1 MMRKIFSFISKFIAV
16 LLSMLFVIATVLFL
30 LLVNIQH
37 TLLNAETYK
46 RFLSENRVYEQ
57 LPALIAEQSASL
69 EHFLAEPCSDAPL
82 VCAMHDAPLELQTC
96 LTESLG
102 GQAYTDIETG
112 QREPTAA
119 ELDNSQAC
127 LDQYEMLQTVPQAG
141 SADDNPLS
149 SAPAK
154 VQECARQSLG
164 DAAFEALNNGQRSPT
179 KRETRQ
185 INACIRQARREA
197 RLEHPG
203 IGGDLMV
210 ILHDFSPAQWE
221 ELIRC
226 LLPAADLQRTTES
239 GLDDAFSY
247 LKGERDT
254 ASVSMVDLKAR
265 LTGKAGDELI
275 LLLLN
280 AQPPCTDEQKAQINA
295 GNFENGGATAIY
307 CAASG
312 ETLAKMMPPM
322 RNRLSKVAA
331 RIPDEAVIFKP
342 VSASGGNMFGTEPL
356 STLRALLTWIRFG
369 PIVPLALLLLVAL
382 FAVRSIKDL
391 LRWWGIPLF
400 IAGLMTLSIALAA
413 QPLLDW
419 AWVNTIVENSPPFFS
434 SSFGELG
441 YVLSR
446 SLVEELAKWI
456 MLEAGLIALPG
467 LAAILASRHTGP
479 KLSGTARSFT
489 PPELSPD
496 IQEVEAYV
504 RSRKENDSGYS

>member
-1 MMRKIFSFISKFIAV
+1 
-16 LLSMLFVIATVLFL
+16 

-57 LPALIAEQSASL
+57 LPALIAEQPASL
-69 EHFLAEPCSDAPL
+69 ERFLAEPCADAPL

-102 GQAYTDIETG
+102 GQAYTDIESG

-127 LDQYEMLQTVPQAG
+127 LDQDELLKTESEAG
-141 SADDNPLS
+141 SAADNPLS

-154 VQECARQSLG
+154 IQDCARLSLG
-164 DAAFEALNNGQRSPT
+164 DEVYTALNNGQRSPT

-203 IGGDLMV
+203 IGDDLMV

-221 ELIRC
+221 ELIRF
-226 LLPAADLQRTTES
+226 LLPTADLQRTTES
-239 GLDDAFSY
+239 ALDDVFSY
-247 LKGERDT
+247 LNGENDS
-254 ASVSMVDLKAR
+254 ASVSMVELKTR
-265 LTGKAGDELI
+265 LMGMEGDKLI

-295 GNFENGGATAIY
+295 GDFENGGATAIY
-307 CAASG
+307 CGASG

-331 RIPDEAVIFKP
+331 QIPDEAVIFKP
-342 VSASGGNMFGTEPL
+342 VSASGGNMFGREPL
-356 STLRALLTWIRFG
+356 TTLRALLTWIRFG
-369 PIVPLALLLLVAL
+369 PMVPLALLALVAL

-400 IAGLMTLSIALAA
+400 IAGLITLGIALAA

-419 AWVNTIVENSPPFFS
+419 AWVNKVIENSPPFFS

-467 LAAILASRHTGP
+467 LAAILASRRMGA
-479 KLSGTARSFT
+479 KLRATARSFT

-496 IQEVEAYV
+496 IQEVEAFV

>member
-1 MMRKIFSFISKFIAV
+1 MRKFISFISKFIAV
-16 LLSMLFVIATVLFL
+16 LFSILFVATTVLILMF
-30 LLVNIQH
+30 VNMQH
-37 TLLNAETYK
+37 TLLNPETHK

-69 EHFLAEPCSDAPL
+69 ERFLAEPCTDAPL
-82 VCAMHDAPLELQTC
+82 VCAMGDAPLELQTC

-102 GQAYTDIETG
+102 GQAYTDIHSG

-119 ELDNSQAC
+119 ELDSSQAC
-127 LDQYEMLQTVPQAG
+127 LDQYELLKTETEAG
-141 SADDNPLS
+141 SANDNPLS

-154 VQECARQSLG
+154 VQDCARQSIG
-164 DAAFEALNNGQRSPT
+164 DAAFEALNNGQRPAT

-185 INACIRQARREA
+185 INSCIRQARREA

-221 ELIRC
+221 ELIRF

-239 GLDDAFSY
+239 ALEDAFSY
-247 LKGERDT
+247 LKGERDS
-254 ASVSMVDLKAR
+254 ASVSMVELKMR
-265 LTGKAGDELI
+265 LMGTAGDELI
-275 LLLLN
+275 LLLLK
-280 AQPPCTDEQKAQINA
+280 AQPPCTEEQKAQINA

-312 ETLAKMMPPM
+312 ETLAKVIPPM
-322 RNRLSKVAA
+322 RNRLSRVASQ
-331 RIPDEAVIFKP
+331 IPDRVVIFKP
-342 VSASGGNMFGTEPL
+342 PSASNGDKYGREPV
-356 STLRALLTWIRFG
+356 TILRALFRSMRF
-369 PIVPLALLLLVAL
+369 IALMPLALLLLVAV
-382 FAVRSIKDL
+382 FAVRSVKDL

-400 IAGLMTLSIALAA
+400 IAGLIALGMALAA

-419 AWVNTIVENSPPFFS
+419 AWVNMVIENSPPFFS
-434 SSFGELG
+434 SGFRELG

-456 MLEAGLIALPG
+456 MLEAGLMALLG
-467 LAAILASRHTGP
+467 LAAILASRHTGA
-479 KLSGTARSFT
+479 KLRATARSFT

-496 IQEVEAYV
+496 IQEVEAFV